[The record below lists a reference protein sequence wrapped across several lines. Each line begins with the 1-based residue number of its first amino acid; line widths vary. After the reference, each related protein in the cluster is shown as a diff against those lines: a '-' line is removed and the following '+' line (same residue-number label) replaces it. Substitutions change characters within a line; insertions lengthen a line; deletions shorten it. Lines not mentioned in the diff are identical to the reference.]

1 MSPNPDWLLP
11 ARTAFTVAVPLRVTD
26 MNTGNHLGNDTLVSL
41 LHEARVRYLAHMGA
55 SERDAGDGTGL
66 IQRDLQVRYL
76 RQIRYGDAV
85 EIDLVPDGV
94 RKASFAVLYRV
105 RAGGATAAEA
115 RTGMGGFD
123 YTRQRPVALP
133 ESLRL
138 RLEAD
143 AAALEADAA
152 AGD

>member
-1 MSPNPDWLLP
+1 MSPTPDWILP
-11 ARTAFTVAVPLRVTD
+11 ERAAFTVAVPLRVTD
-26 MNTGNHLGNDTLVSL
+26 MNAGQHLGNDTLVSL
-41 LHEARVRYLAHMGA
+41 LHEARVRYLAHLGA
-55 SERDAGDGTGL
+55 SERDTGEGSGL

-94 RKASFAVLYRV
+94 RKASFGILCRV
-105 RAGGATAAEA
+105 RAGGLTAAEA

-123 YTRQRPVALP
+123 YERQRPVALP

-143 AAALEADAA
+143 AA
-152 AGD
+152 GQG